1 MAILYKVVCKF
12 SGLGVPLVGHL
23 YCISPHNH
31 GYDFCGQF
39 ANLLACKDGRH
50 QYSTARSCV
59 LLESLTLTTVCRG
72 LCICTYIC
80 IYVRISVV
88 VVQLC
93 MYSISDCS
101 QDSMCRMTQL
111 TELDLK
117 NNRLSVL
124 PGMYVRMPP

>member
-1 MAILYKVVCKF
+1 MYIHMY
-12 SGLGVPLVGHL
+12 
-23 YCISPHNH
+23 
-31 GYDFCGQF
+31 
-39 ANLLACKDGRH
+39 
-50 QYSTARSCV
+50 
-59 LLESLTLTTVCRG
+59 
-72 LCICTYIC
+72 LC
-80 IYVRISVV
+80 ISVV

-111 TELDLK
+111 RELDLK

>member
-1 MAILYKVVCKF
+1 MCRF
-12 SGLGVPLVGHL
+12 TGLCVPLVGHL

-31 GYDFCGQF
+31 GYELKKICGQF

-50 QYSTARSCV
+50 LYSTARSCV

-72 LCICTYIC
+72 LCICTYVHMYLC
-80 IYVRISVV
+80 RISVV